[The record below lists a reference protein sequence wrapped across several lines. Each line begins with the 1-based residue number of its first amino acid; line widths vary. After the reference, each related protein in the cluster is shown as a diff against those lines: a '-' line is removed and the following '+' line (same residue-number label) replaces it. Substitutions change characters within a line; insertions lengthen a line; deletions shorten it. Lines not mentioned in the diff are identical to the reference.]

1 MPEHNQAQTN
11 TSEIQEI
18 VVAVIVRLDETVR
31 RLSRLTTTTTR
42 NLRKK
47 VLGLSLSKEREPQN
61 QKNGC
66 PGRGGPGGARYLL
79 IGMRAHA
86 WHRAFCLGGFGG
98 NIGIPGKGR
107 ILL

>member
-42 NLRKK
+42 NLRKNSF
-47 VLGLSLSKEREPQN
+47 GALSLKRESP
-61 QKNGC
+61 KTKKTAARAEA
-66 PGRGGPGGARYLL
+66 GRAGPDIY
-79 IGMRAHA
+79 
-86 WHRAFCLGGFGG
+86 
-98 NIGIPGKGR
+98 
-107 ILL
+107 